1 MITIHNWM
9 ATIPPEE
16 ACIAYVGE
24 DEAVWREFLLTGER
38 WERYMA
44 WAFYLDMAFDPSG
57 MPAPVEGEE
66 SVEALPATD
75 IAALEKSATPEGIAL
90 RWTVR
95 RQQTRIP
102 GRLRANLRA
111 LGPAGQVKKSATMLF
126 EVQPSVSATPAAEVP
141 VSAFEEMEQRMG
153 VLADEARQA
162 ADEAAEARSE
172 AASVARSA
180 QEAAADADKSAVT
193 AVNAA
198 VSAIDNAKVAS
209 QANTAAGNSASRAN
223 AAAIAAEAARLETQT
238 AAEAVAGA
246 YIHSRVTG
254 TAVRLAAC
262 VAGSRGTVQVSGV
275 DNPAAVTVKQ
285 YGKNLLPYPY
295 YTNKTTVNG
304 LTFAVG
310 EDGSI
315 RINGTATAFTS
326 YQLAETAAPLVL
338 PLGATITVSGG
349 VSPDVY
355 INIKSTDGEQV
366 LTDNGT
372 GRTVVAQRTA
382 YRVQLCIRA
391 GITVDNVVVYP
402 QVELGG
408 VQTPFSPYMPPVALT
423 PEADGT
429 VAGVTLTADTTLM
442 TDTAGAVLTAEYVKD
457 ATTVVAELLE
467 RIAALEAAVLA
478 E

>member
-1 MITIHNWM
+1 MSMLKLRDSSGRISNVPAVRGKSAYAYAVDGGFVGTE
-9 ATIPPEE
+9 ADFAALQASIP
-16 ACIAYVGE
+16 AAYI
-24 DEAVWREFLLTGER
+24 REPATGE
-38 WERYMA
+38 
-44 WAFYLDMAFDPSG
+44 
-57 MPAPVEGEE
+57 
-66 SVEALPATD
+66 AL
-75 IAALEKSATPEGIAL
+75 
-90 RWTVR
+90 
-95 RQQTRIP
+95 
-102 GRLRANLRA
+102 
-111 LGPAGQVKKSATMLF
+111 
-126 EVQPSVSATPAAEVP
+126 
-141 VSAFEEMEQRMG
+141 
-153 VLADEARQA
+153 
-162 ADEAAEARSE
+162 
-172 AASVARSA
+172 
-180 QEAAADADKSAVT
+180 
-193 AVNAA
+193 
-198 VSAIDNAKVAS
+198 
-209 QANTAAGNSASRAN
+209 
-223 AAAIAAEAARLETQT
+223 
-238 AAEAVAGA
+238 
-246 YIHSRVTG
+246 
-254 TAVRLAAC
+254 RLAAC
-262 VAGSRGTVQVSGV
+262 VPGVPVELAVSGV
-275 DNPAAVTVKQ
+275 DNPAAVTVKR

-408 VQTPFSPYMPPVALT
+408 VQTPFSPYTPPETYT
-423 PEADGT
+423 PGADGN
-429 VAGVTLTADTTLM
+429 VAGLVAVEDTTLM

-467 RIAALEAAVLA
+467 RIAALEAAMLA